1 MAHQLLLMGNYES
14 VTNLMRALSEEEITI
29 NYKMT
34 DPNSNE
40 QIIQNK
46 DKQVFIK
53 GQIDEVNL

>member
-1 MAHQLLLMGNYES
+1 MGNYES